1 MNADT
6 QEAEAVAG
14 PEVESAAQVFAMLSD
29 TTRIRI
35 ILALE
40 AGERSVGE
48 LAGLVGKAGAAV
60 SQHLAK
66 LRWARVVQARH
77 VGARVFYSLVDE
89 HAGALVHQALW
100 QAEHASGSSPR
111 HHWSAAGSDV
121 AAVAV
126 AR

>member
-1 MNADT
+1 MNADA
-6 QEAEAVAG
+6 QAADAVTK
-14 PEVESAAQVFAMLSD
+14 PEVELAAQIFAMLSD

-48 LAGLVGKAGAAV
+48 LAEAVGKAGAAV

-66 LRWARVVQARH
+66 LRWAGIVRARH
-77 VGARVFYSLVDE
+77 VGARVLYTLVDE
-89 HAGALVHQALW
+89 HAGELVHQALW
-100 QAEHASGSSPR
+100 QAEHAGDSSPR
-111 HHWSAAGSDV
+111 HHRPAAGSEL
-121 AAVAV
+121 AAAGV